1 MNTFPTSSNLVAGTQ
16 KTWWTTLT
24 GNLWVRLAFGVV
36 VAVVLIVL
44 PLTQSKFNNLQ
55 LSMIAV
61 FAVAILGLNIVMG
74 YAGQVSLGQSAFLGL
89 GAYIAAYGV
98 TEGWP
103 IPLIFILCAVVPALV
118 GALVAL
124 AAARLRGLALAMVTI
139 ALPII
144 GIPLAKR
151 LREVTGGAQG
161 TTVSWLK
168 APDWVEGFLENDQWR
183 YYVVVLIAV
192 VMFVLA
198 RNLVTGRIG
207 RAFRIVNENEAV
219 AIAMGIS
226 PYRYKV
232 LAFTIASLYGGV
244 AGFMYLGVV
253 QYTSPETLS
262 FHNSIDMVAAMVIG
276 GAGSVLGTV
285 LAAIYFVFVPYVAGS
300 INPSLTA
307 LISGA
312 LLLAVLFLVPGGVV
326 SIPRRITQVIRALRR
341 RVGTP
346 PSPPG
351 RTSQS
356 ATTSPE
362 STEKKN
368 QETRKRHGQ

>member
-1 MNTFPTSSNLVAGTQ
+1 MNMNTLAKLSA
-16 KTWWTTLT
+16 
-24 GNLWVRLAFGVV
+24 NLWVRIAFGIV

-44 PLTQSKFNNLQ
+44 PLISSKFVNYQ
-55 LSMIAV
+55 LGLMAV

-89 GAYIAAYGV
+89 GAYIAAYLV
-98 TEGWP
+98 TADLG
-103 IPLIFILCAVVPALV
+103 IPEPLVVPVSLVLCAVIPAAVGLV
-118 GALVAL
+118 VAL

-151 LREVTGGAQG
+151 FREYTGGAQG
-161 TTVSWLK
+161 TTVSWLR
-168 APDWVEGFLENDQWR
+168 APDWAEGFLENDQWR

-192 VMFVLA
+192 LMFLLA
-198 RNLVTGRIG
+198 RNLVRGRMG
-207 RAFRIVNENEAV
+207 RAFRIVKENESV

-232 LAFTIASLYGGV
+232 MAFTIASLFGGV

-262 FHNSIDMVAAMVIG
+262 FHTSINMVAAMVIG
-276 GAGSVLGTV
+276 GSASILGTIFG
-285 LAAIYFVFVPYVAGS
+285 AIYFVLVPSVANEVDS
-300 INPSLTA
+300 SLTA

-312 LLLAVLFLVPGGVV
+312 ILLAVLFLVPGGVV
-326 SIPRRITQVIRALRR
+326 SLPRRISQVVRRFARR
-341 RVGTP
+341 RGADAP
-346 PSPPG
+346 LNPSDEALAPV
-351 RTSQS
+351 
-356 ATTSPE
+356 TTSPE
-362 STEKKN
+362 STEKNKG
-368 QETRKRHGQ
+368 KRQGQ